1 MIRVFEENM
10 NRLFKEM
17 CCLIK
22 TKKVKSICY
31 GQGVGLCKSVC
42 STTHLGVR
50 TQELPI
56 LGIKVVM
63 DNLGSVRLG

>member
-1 MIRVFEENM
+1 
-10 NRLFKEM
+10 M
-17 CCLIK
+17 CCLMQ
-22 TKKVKSICY
+22 TKKVKSIWY

>member
-1 MIRVFEENM
+1 
-10 NRLFKEM
+10 M

-22 TKKVKSICY
+22 AKKVKSIWY